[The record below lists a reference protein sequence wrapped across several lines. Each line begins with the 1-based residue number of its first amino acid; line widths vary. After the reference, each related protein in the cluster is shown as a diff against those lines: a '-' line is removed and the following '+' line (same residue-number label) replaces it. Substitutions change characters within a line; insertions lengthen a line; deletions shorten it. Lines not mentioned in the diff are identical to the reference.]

1 MSLWLIRHAKPLVA
15 AGVCY
20 GALDLAADA
29 ALTRAAAQALACELP
44 QGVSVQVSPLR
55 RCQQLAEALQSLRS
69 DLAFANDERLREMD
83 FGAWEGVAWSD
94 IPRAA
99 VDAWTED
106 FARHRFGGRESANE
120 VLQRVAMAW
129 DAQQASTVDAAWISH
144 AGVMQAALLLQQG
157 VRRIERAEDWPIAS
171 LAYGAWM
178 VLAQAAPGPGASAGL
193 RR

>member
-1 MSLWLIRHAKPLVA
+1 MSLWLIRHARPLVA

-29 ALTRAAAQALACELP
+29 ELTCAAAQALACELP

-69 DLAFANDERLREMD
+69 DLVFANDERLREMD

-94 IPRAA
+94 IPRTA
-99 VDAWTED
+99 VDAWSED

-129 DAQQASTVDAAWISH
+129 DAQQARATDAAWISH

-157 VRRIERAEDWPIAS
+157 VRRIERAQDWPIAS
-171 LAYGAWM
+171 LAYGAW
-178 VLAQAAPGPGASAGL
+178 L
-193 RR
+193 RF